1 MAAPYISNLAAQIL
15 NINFKLKPHE
25 IKQIILETGDE
36 KDYLKL
42 KFFSG
47 SIVNNK
53 RAINAA
59 LLSRDMVLDQSITLA
74 KSGLIPMEDSV
85 SIGRPPSMDAF
96 DLKNKV
102 MDSIPKDISPQ
113 EIEEIQSTSEE
124 SLPVQDLKKDKP
136 DNLIPLPSAVPT
148 APNLPVDPVP
158 SSQSEGQSPQPSSAP
173 ESSSSPVSLQLPQ
186 TLNSEILPSSP

>member
-15 NINFKLKPHE
+15 NINLKLKPQE

-36 KDYLKL
+36 KDYLKM
-42 KFFSG
+42 KFVSG

-59 LLSRDMVLDQSITLA
+59 LLSRDMLLDQSITLA

-102 MDSIPKDISPQ
+102 MDAIPKDISPQ

-136 DNLIPLPSAVPT
+136 DNLIPLPSVLPT

-158 SSQSEGQSPQPSSAP
+158 SSRNEGQSPPPSSAP
-173 ESSSSPVSLQLPQ
+173 ESSSSPASPQPPQ